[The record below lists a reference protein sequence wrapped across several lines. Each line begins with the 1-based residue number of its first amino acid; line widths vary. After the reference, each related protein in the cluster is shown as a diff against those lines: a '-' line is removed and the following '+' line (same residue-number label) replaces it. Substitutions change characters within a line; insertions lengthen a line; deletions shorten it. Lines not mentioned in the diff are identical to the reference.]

1 MKSHRSVGDRTVHGP
16 QHAGHRACRC
26 AGIDVMHVPYRG
38 AAPAIRNLLAGQV
51 QLVVLDVSVLLLHI
65 RGRRRAR

>member
-1 MKSHRSVGDRTVHGP
+1 
-16 QHAGHRACRC
+16 
-26 AGIDVMHVPYRG
+26 MHVPYRG
-38 AAPAIRNLLAGQV
+38 AAPAIQNLLAGQV